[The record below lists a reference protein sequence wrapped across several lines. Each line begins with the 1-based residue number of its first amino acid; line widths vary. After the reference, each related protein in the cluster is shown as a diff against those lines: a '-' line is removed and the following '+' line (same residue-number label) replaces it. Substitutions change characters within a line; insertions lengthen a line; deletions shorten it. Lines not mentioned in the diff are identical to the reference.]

1 MAKMRIIAD
10 NAAER
15 CTITTSTTAG
25 ALGAANLLTND
36 KAKVARSTAG
46 TTWTIT
52 GSTATAETASCA
64 HLPFC
69 NLSPTATIRVR
80 LYSDAAGTVLV
91 LDTNT
96 LQPGALACPAPARKP
111 RGWTAAQAASAY
123 ANGGGAHARI
133 WLAPTGFRKFV
144 IDIADTNNLQGY
156 IEAAGA
162 VVVGTYWEAE
172 YGPTGVQLQVTDS
185 TTTYR
190 NAAGGQMAD
199 AGTIHRRVPIT
210 LGYLNTADRATFMAM
225 LMNSRAYPILVS
237 IFPGHADLSL
247 ERDFTV
253 YGRRPDDSDIAYQF
267 AGAYGSKVEVEEI

>member
-1 MAKMRIIAD
+1 MAKIRTMTD

-25 ALGAANLLTND
+25 LLAAANLQTND
-36 KAKVARSTAG
+36 KTKVARSTAG
-46 TTWTIT
+46 TTWTIS
-52 GSTATAETASCA
+52 GSTATTETASCA

-80 LYSDAAGTVLV
+80 LYSDTAGTALV

-96 LQPGALACPAPARKP
+96 LQPGALACPAQARRP

-133 WLAPTGFRKFV
+133 WFASTSFKKFV
-144 IDIADTNNLQGY
+144 IDITDTNNLQGY
-156 IEAAGA
+156 IEAAA
-162 VVVGTYWEAE
+162 SVVVGTYWEAE
-172 YGPTGVQLQVTDS
+172 YNPTKISLQVSDS
-185 TTTYR
+185 TTMYR
-190 NAAGGQMAD
+190 NSAGGQMAD
-199 AGTIHRRVPIT
+199 AGTIHRRVPIE
-210 LGYLNTADRATFMAM
+210 LGYLNAADRATFMAM

-237 IFPGHADLSL
+237 AFPGHSDLTL
-247 ERDFTV
+247 ERDFTI

-267 AGAYGSKVEVEEI
+267 AGAYGSRVEVEEI